1 MVFLP
6 YKLLPA
12 ALCCML
18 LATTVQAADT
28 PEPSTFL
35 EPQQVD
41 AQRLVISTK
50 RQQLQTGFEAENA
63 ACYQRFAVNNCLRDV
78 KARQTT
84 ALADLQRQDMFLN
97 DQDRKR
103 RGAEELSRIEAK
115 QTAAGQQELV
125 ERRAKVFAEHQTRTQ
140 AINQRQQLKIP
151 EANAAAAT
159 AQATLNRLKSAEGK
173 ADAKQQKQ
181 VGAQHEEAKFRERQK
196 QAEKRHV
203 EHAQQQALKGPST
216 ATSLPVP
223 P

>member
-1 MVFLP
+1 MVFFH

-12 ALCCML
+12 VLCCML
-18 LATTVQAADT
+18 LVTTVQAADT

-97 DQDRKR
+97 DQERKR

-115 QTAAGQQELV
+115 QTAAGQ
-125 ERRAKVFAEHQTRTQ
+125 
-140 AINQRQQLKIP
+140 
-151 EANAAAAT
+151 
-159 AQATLNRLKSAEGK
+159 
-173 ADAKQQKQ
+173 
-181 VGAQHEEAKFRERQK
+181 
-196 QAEKRHV
+196 
-203 EHAQQQALKGPST
+203 
-216 ATSLPVP
+216 
-223 P
+223 